1 MLNPLI
7 HDSLKKEQEKKQ
19 EQYIHSIHY
28 YPTTGSLNKGS
39 RLVSQKIPKSWL
51 LPVFPQ
57 WIRGYENYQSA
68 SAITT
73 QNIPANVLLYE
84 FMYEENDDIIMYV

>member
-1 MLNPLI
+1 MSMLNPLI

-39 RLVSQKIPKSWL
+39 RLVSQKIPKS
-51 LPVFPQ
+51 
-57 WIRGYENYQSA
+57 
-68 SAITT
+68 
-73 QNIPANVLLYE
+73 
-84 FMYEENDDIIMYV
+84 